1 MTRMTTPLPMRIS
14 VANLIDQEGCFVTLK
29 AESRDLQLWRLSK
42 RRCVNAQ
49 PRLVKQNLVNQ
60 VVQANPLAPS
70 LWNSQ
75 VMRGNPIIIA
85 WLLLDWEGSDKKQLC
100 QLRRIKCVH
109 CRGVKPQDKTT
120 TQSITTLIST
130 ETPRKSTMR
139 ARLINL
145 RRNRPERTTMA
156 VSADA

>member
-1 MTRMTTPLPMRIS
+1 MEDDANDNPLPMRIS

-70 LWNSQ
+70 LLNSQ
-75 VMRGNPIIIA
+75 VMQGNPMIVA

-100 QLRRIKCVH
+100 QLRKIKCVH
-109 CRGVKPQDKTT
+109 CRGVKPQDNPTT
-120 TQSITTLIST
+120 LSITTLVST
-130 ETPRKSTMR
+130 EPTEEVNNDGEPFAEPTV
-139 ARLINL
+139 NL
-145 RRNRPERTTMA
+145 
-156 VSADA
+156 